1 MPKGL
6 RVRLP
11 PSAPLMSR
19 IKNILRSIR
28 IEEYILFIFSIM
40 LFLSCLIF
48 SPQLSWLDSFR
59 NGFGNVILGIKY
71 FLIVFVFAFYY
82 IFFKLYLYLIHWL
95 SPFINKEKSLKI
107 LLLTWLKGFSQSCS
121 KIKNNFLGIFFFLRP
136 VFPIVLFFTLVTFLI
151 GLMAFQLKDNLVDD
165 QLMKIDKSMFGSYPF
180 FWLQNPANFLRYLA
194 PLFLYSFSFLGLL
207 IGISWLFLFLN
218 RSRKF
223 FSQYVIATTLV
234 IMISLPF
241 WFLFPANSPQNAYL
255 NNVYSKEI
263 DSSIKKSV
271 EDYRTNEFLL
281 RFYENVGVKPGDIA
295 PVTTMPSLHVAWAII
310 IVYYLFK
317 FRKKTVYFT
326 LPWATFSSLGAVY
339 LGQHYF
345 IDVLVSLPVAFIAIG
360 LTGYLFKIE
369 KRYYRANRLDKQE
382 ESFKEQIKKDLAL
395 IPKAIRSVCPGKK
408 VKSF

>member
-1 MPKGL
+1 
-6 RVRLP
+6 
-11 PSAPLMSR
+11 
-19 IKNILRSIR
+19 
-28 IEEYILFIFSIM
+28 
-40 LFLSCLIF
+40 
-48 SPQLSWLDSFR
+48 
-59 NGFGNVILGIKY
+59 
-71 FLIVFVFAFYY
+71 
-82 IFFKLYLYLIHWL
+82 
-95 SPFINKEKSLKI
+95 
-107 LLLTWLKGFSQSCS
+107 
-121 KIKNNFLGIFFFLRP
+121 
-136 VFPIVLFFTLVTFLI
+136 
-151 GLMAFQLKDNLVDD
+151 
-165 QLMKIDKSMFGSYPF
+165 MFGSYPF

-369 KRYYRANRLDKQE
+369 KRYYRANRLL
-382 ESFKEQIKKDLAL
+382 SF
-395 IPKAIRSVCPGKK
+395 
-408 VKSF
+408 